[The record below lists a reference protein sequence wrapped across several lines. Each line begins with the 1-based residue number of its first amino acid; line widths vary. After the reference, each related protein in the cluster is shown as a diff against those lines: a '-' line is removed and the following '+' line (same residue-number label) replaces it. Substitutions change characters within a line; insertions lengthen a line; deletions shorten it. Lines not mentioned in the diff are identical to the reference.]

1 VLGLFASL
9 MILDL
14 AGTVFVVDD
23 KARAAR
29 LARSLTRLVVG
40 NVTRP
45 WRLIGPA
52 RSILRSPASV
62 PVIEALGQTDVP
74 VVIMH
79 GDRDLIVP
87 IATAR
92 DAGRR
97 CGARVVAVHG
107 ALHAWLLSDPETF
120 PGIIGELLRAELGGA
135 YERAL
140 TDNGLDPRTATIADI
155 EGALYEPGS
164 PVLEMTPPLEF
175 TRSGTRRQLPRYRW
189 STEQGPATGR
199 TS

>member
-1 VLGLFASL
+1 
-9 MILDL
+9 
-14 AGTVFVVDD
+14 
-23 KARAAR
+23 
-29 LARSLTRLVVG
+29 
-40 NVTRP
+40 
-45 WRLIGPA
+45 
-52 RSILRSPASV
+52 
-62 PVIEALGQTDVP
+62 
-74 VVIMH
+74 MH